1 MPPPAPC
8 AATQKR
14 SPLQRSNTTCET
26 VEPLM
31 AASWVHEPP
40 AAVYAQSPPPWTPAR
55 ILSVLGTAQIR
66 LTLFSEPVTSTH
78 MPVMSAGPAYRA
90 GMVQVPVTPLPPAPT
105 PLPPAPLAF
114 AEPR

>member
-66 LTLFSEPVTSTH
+66 LMLFREPVTSTH
-78 MPVMSAGPAYRA
+78 MPVMSDGPAHVA
-90 GMVQVPVTPLPPAPT
+90 GIDQVTFTPLPTAPSART
-105 PLPPAPLAF
+105 TAPV
-114 AEPR
+114 